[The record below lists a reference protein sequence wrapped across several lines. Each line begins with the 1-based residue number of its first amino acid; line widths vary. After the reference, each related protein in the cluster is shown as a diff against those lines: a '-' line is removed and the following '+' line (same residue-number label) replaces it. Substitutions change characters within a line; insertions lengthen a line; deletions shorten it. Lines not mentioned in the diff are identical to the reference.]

1 MTTQRRIVAA
11 APPIAESVLVPI
23 AANRSLNSL
32 QSALHDD
39 GLGHPSLVDED
50 RAAAQ
55 CGRHPGDAPE
65 VRTQGKVAGRGA
77 DDQRRTKARGQFR
90 LRNCNRRAAAVRA
103 IDHVYR
109 HAVQCH
115 VLYASCDDEMER
127 RIEWE
132 PPERAWPPAPRD
144 EGNWGGLENDPR

>member
-1 MTTQRRIVAA
+1 MVWGTPRWSTRT
-11 APPIAESVLVPI
+11 
-23 AANRSLNSL
+23 
-32 QSALHDD
+32 ALPRNAV
-39 GLGHPSLVDED
+39 GTL
-50 RAAAQ
+50 AT
-55 CGRHPGDAPE
+55 APE

-90 LRNCNRRAAAVRA
+90 LRNCNRRAAEVRA

-132 PPERAWPPAPRD
+132 PPRGHGTPLGEMKVIGVGSRMIPGLKSAAFTIGACSGMSSQPAVIKPNTPKHITAITPR
-144 EGNWGGLENDPR
+144 